1 MFNKILTIPILSG
14 KSMKNIFLLGIILA
28 YLVSIDG
35 YAQDN
40 QDNQKLA
47 QTGFQFLSVV
57 SDARAT
63 AMAEA
68 MTSLPFASSS
78 LFFNPAGMAE
88 MTGLVDVS
96 ASNNQW
102 IADITHYTFSLAVRP
117 FDGDYGVLGFS
128 VQNVNYGDFYGT
140 RVNAASPQGY
150 DDTGIFS
157 LNALAIGVGYA
168 KALNDRFSV
177 GGQVRWIH
185 HDLGESFIA
194 VNIRQ
199 DPEDTTGN
207 RRISDTSMVKNELFP
222 FVFDFGTQFKTGIES
237 LVFGMSVR
245 NFSTEYK
252 YAEETFQAPL
262 VFTLGVSMNIFD
274 LVGGMPFDQSL
285 FMSVDASHHRDHP
298 EQVKIGLEYNILNTF
313 AIRGGYVSSND
324 EDDFSFGIGVS
335 KFGFAFDYAY
345 TPFGVFD
352 KVQRFTTRFSW

>member
-1 MFNKILTIPILSG
+1 MYNINRLLIIV
-14 KSMKNIFLLGIILA
+14 SMLIYMINPSA
-28 YLVSIDG
+28 S
-35 YAQDN
+35 A

-88 MTGLVDVS
+88 MPNLLDVS
-96 ASNNQW
+96 FSNNKW
-102 IADITHYTFSLAVRP
+102 IADINHYTLSLAFKP
-117 FDGDYGVLGFS
+117 FDGDYGVIGFT

-140 RVNAASPQGY
+140 RVNTSSPQGY

-157 LNALAIGVGYA
+157 LDALAIGVGYA

-177 GGQVRWIH
+177 GGQVRWVH
-185 HDLGESFIA
+185 QDLGNSYTAI
-194 VNIRQ
+194 NIRQ
-199 DPEDTTGN
+199 DPEDPTGTK
-207 RRISDTSMVKNELFP
+207 RISDTSYVSNELFP
-222 FVFDFGTQFKTGIES
+222 LVFDFGTQFKTGIES

-252 YAEETFQAPL
+252 YAEEAFQAPL
-262 VFTLGVSMNIFD
+262 VFTLGISMNLMD
-274 LVGGMPFDQSL
+274 LVGEMPFDQSL

-298 EQVKIGLEYNILNTF
+298 EQVKVGLEYMILNTF

-324 EDDFSFGIGVS
+324 EDDFSFGFGIS

-352 KVQRFTTRFSW
+352 KVQRFTARFSF

>member
-1 MFNKILTIPILSG
+1 MVI
-14 KSMKNIFLLGIILA
+14 
-28 YLVSIDG
+28 YLINPVAS
-35 YAQDN
+35 AQDN

-88 MTGLVDVS
+88 MPNLVDVS
-96 ASNNQW
+96 VSNNQW
-102 IADITHYTFSLAVRP
+102 IADINHYTLSLAFKP
-117 FDGDYGVLGFS
+117 FDGDYGVIGFT

-140 RVNAASPQGY
+140 VVNTASPQGF

-157 LNALAIGVGYA
+157 IDALAIGVGYA

-177 GGQVRWIH
+177 GGQVRWVH
-185 HDLGESFIA
+185 QDLGNSYTAI
-194 VNIRQ
+194 NIRQ
-199 DPEDTTGN
+199 DPEDPSGT
-207 RRISDTSMVKNELFP
+207 RRISDTSYISNELFP
-222 FVFDFGTQFKTGIES
+222 LVFDFGTQFKTGIES

-252 YAEETFQAPL
+252 YAEEAFQAPL
-262 VFTLGVSMNIFD
+262 VFILGISMNLID
-274 LVGGMPFDQSL
+274 IIGKLPFDQSL
-285 FMSVDASHHRDHP
+285 YMSVDASHHRDHP
-298 EQVKIGLEYNILNTF
+298 EQIKVGLEYQILN
-313 AIRGGYVSSND
+313 ALSLRGGYTSTSSID
-324 EDDFSFGIGVS
+324 EYSGFTFGVGLS
-335 KFGFAFDYAY
+335 QFGFAFDYSY

-352 KVQRFTTRFSW
+352 KVQRFTARFSF